1 MSKYSGQLALIVDD
15 FATARRFM
23 NLTLKELGFECQEA
37 ASVEDAMAVINGGTP
52 VNLVLADTHMPEKTG
67 LDLLR
72 DIRNAGHKE
81 LPVLLMMMEPFESIL
96 LEGEQLKMSGHIV
109 KPFDAFALSKTLE
122 QVMPKG

>member
-1 MSKYSGQLALIVDD
+1 MSKYAGQLALIVDD

-23 NLTLKELGFECQEA
+23 SLTLKELGFECQEA
-37 ASVEDAMAVINGGTP
+37 GSVEEAMTFINSGQS

-72 DIRNAGHKE
+72 DIRGAGHKE
-81 LPVLLMMMEPFESIL
+81 LPVVLMMMEAFESVL
-96 LEGEQLKMSGHIV
+96 MEGEQLKMSGHIV
-109 KPFDAFALSKTLE
+109 KPFDAFALSKVLE